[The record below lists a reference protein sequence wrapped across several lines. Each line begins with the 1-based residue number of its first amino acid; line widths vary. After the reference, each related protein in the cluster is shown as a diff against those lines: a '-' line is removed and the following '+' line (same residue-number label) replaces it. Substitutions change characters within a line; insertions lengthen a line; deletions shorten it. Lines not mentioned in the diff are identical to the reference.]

1 MLPTNFFTSSRNHF
15 MGYFML
21 LLVVFSTTMRFANGE
36 EKTDVVGNNFISLL
50 ENTEADNYSDTQL
63 SDENK
68 EQREKEP
75 LTLKSATS
83 SEALLQGFVI
93 TELFYNII
101 LTPSIEFIF
110 PSFSIQKLNSVT
122 YYFSSSGF
130 FKTLFNCFI
139 SPNAP

>member
-1 MLPTNFFTSSRNHF
+1 